1 MKIEEALRELREERR
16 SVSAPPTVE
25 AAVFAEFRRTRR
37 KTRVAW
43 WVWLVPAVAAAA
55 IVLLMRP
62 APVSAP
68 PSPPV
73 VAAKVQPPP
82 IVETVEPVA
91 IAPVRKS
98 APKRAAPREVYTAFH
113 AVPGGDPFAPF
124 DRGQLVRVQLP
135 RTAMSY
141 FGLPVNPARGEL
153 VKADVVLGE
162 DGMARAIRFVQ
173 DRY

>member
-1 MKIEEALRELREERR
+1 MKIEEALRELREDRR
-16 SVSAPPTVE
+16 SAGAPPAVE
-25 AAVFAEFRRTRR
+25 AAVLAEFRRTRR

-43 WVWLVPAVAAAA
+43 WVWLVPAAAAA
-55 IVLLMRP
+55 AVVMLMRP
-62 APVSAP
+62 EPVSAP
-68 PSPPV
+68 PAP
-73 VAAKVQPPP
+73 VAAVKIQPPA
-82 IVETVEPVA
+82 IVEEVRPPAV
-91 IAPVRKS
+91 ILPVRKA
-98 APKRAAPREVYTAFH
+98 APKRPTPREVYTAFH

-124 DRGQLVRVQLP
+124 DRGQMVRVQLP